1 MSDRSE
7 NYGKNAYAIAVP
19 EDGPVNPAVYAILD
33 PADPGPPLP
42 NVHGPEWDVWASRLV
57 DLKGVARPP
66 EFTGEDPAWS
76 EWRFRFES

>member
-1 MSDRSE
+1 MSDHGE
-7 NYGKNAYAIAVP
+7 YYGRNAYAIAVP
-19 EDGPVNPAVYAILD
+19 EDVPSRPAVYAVID

-42 NVHGPEWDVWASRLV
+42 HVHGPEWDVWASRLV

-76 EWRFRFES
+76 